1 MNLKVIK
8 LSIKAINHRVY
19 NLLPVYTT
27 CPVCVNS
34 HVNCVL
40 RCVIMDGDY
49 FGVYVKML
57 LWLQIVV
64 VSKLCFQKYLSARG
78 PGGTQRNRNCT
89 CAKLV
94 VDQSCRTWQESK
106 CGHNAD

>member
-1 MNLKVIK
+1 M
-8 LSIKAINHRVY
+8 Y

-78 PGGTQRNRNCT
+78 PGLRSPRGTGTVHARNWWWTKAAEPGRKANVAIT
-89 CAKLV
+89 LIKV
-94 VDQSCRTWQESK
+94 
-106 CGHNAD
+106 GN